1 MTEHTQTQPRR
12 YLPPEIPL
20 AVIRRFVRR
29 LVAEF
34 PAQQVIL
41 FGSFAKGGASVDSDV
56 DLLVVMPT
64 SNEMRQAIQIT
75 LALEAPFP
83 LDLIVRTPEHLARGL
98 REDDW
103 FLRDIMA
110 TGKVL
115 YAKSNRAVG
124 PKGRSRLA
132 RSTNAR
138 PKRIAAQ

>member
-1 MTEHTQTQPRR
+1 MIEPTQTRSRR
-12 YLPPEIPL
+12 YQPPEIPL
-20 AVIRRFVRR
+20 AVIRCFVRR
-29 LVAEF
+29 LSAAF
-34 PAQQVIL
+34 PAQQVLL

-75 LALEAPFP
+75 MALEAPFP

-98 REDDW
+98 REVDW

-124 PKGRSRLA
+124 PKGRGRLA

-138 PKRIAAQ
+138 PKRVAAQ